1 MPPACDNGV
10 AVLPRTS
17 ILHPSHPSL
26 PRGILLAMSAFA
38 YSLRLGGFPDLS
50 ALHSTH
56 WQIVPAVLALAGL
69 VETARCTRRRW
80 SLYQAGVLILLY
92 SEVMVLGMAVFLYFY
107 P

>member
-1 MPPACDNGV
+1 M
-10 AVLPRTS
+10 LPRTHFF
-17 ILHPSHPSL
+17 HPSHPSL
-26 PRGILLAMSAFA
+26 PRGILLAVGGFI

-56 WQIVPAVLALAGL
+56 WQIVPALLALAGL
-69 VETARCTRRRW
+69 VETVRCVRRKW

-92 SEVMVLGMAVFLYFY
+92 SEVMILGMSVFLYFY